1 MQHPT
6 LVLIHAFPLHG
17 GMWEPQR
24 HALDGAID
32 IYAPDL
38 PGFGTAPGLD
48 DQIFTMRLAARFVQ
62 RELESRGISRCI
74 IAGLSMGGYIAFEC
88 WKLFPEMIAGLL
100 LADTRATAD
109 TAEGRMGR
117 FAGMDRI
124 SSGDFSGFAEDL
136 LKKLVAPSTHE
147 SRPELMDAIRKTM
160 HSSPPESAVSAL
172 LGLAGRADSTPLL
185 PTINVPTALV
195 FGAEDAITPLSDGQS
210 MLSQIPG
217 ATLTEIPGA
226 GHLSNLERPEEFNA
240 ALREL
245 IERVGATVTA

>member
-1 MQHPT
+1 MQNPT

-24 HALDGAID
+24 SALSGAVD

-38 PGFGTAPGLD
+38 PGFGSAPGLD

-62 RELESRGISRCI
+62 RELESRGIRRCI

-88 WKLFPEMIAGLL
+88 WRLFPEMIAGLL
-100 LADTRATAD
+100 LADTRATPD

-124 SSGDFSGFAEDL
+124 GAGDFSGFAEDL
-136 LKKLVAPSTHE
+136 LTKLVAPTTRE
-147 SRPELMDAIRKTM
+147 SRPELMDAIRKLI
-160 HSSPPESAVSAL
+160 HSSTPESSVSAL

-185 PTINVPTALV
+185 PTITVPTALV
-195 FGAEDAITPLSDGQS
+195 FGAEDVITPVADGRA

-217 ATLTEIPGA
+217 ATLTEIAGA
-226 GHLSNLERPEEFNA
+226 GHLSNLERPDEFNA
-240 ALREL
+240 ALRAL
-245 IERVGATVTA
+245 IGRV